1 MKHVSGINEA
11 YDAMKQN
18 LSFGGSEEENRSMT
32 PNTLKRTRFKVIE
45 PKEFRLSFQR
55 E

>member
-18 LSFGGSEEENRSMT
+18 LSFGGSEEEKSPIQN
-32 PNTLKRTRFKVIE
+32 KKTRFKVVE
-45 PKEFRLSFQR
+45 PKIYRLSF
-55 E
+55 

>member
-18 LSFGGSEEENRSMT
+18 LSFGGSEEGDT
-32 PNTLKRTRFKVIE
+32 PVPTLKKTRFKVIE
-45 PKEFRLSFQR
+45 PKEFRLSF
-55 E
+55 

>member
-1 MKHVSGINEA
+1 MKHLSGINEA

-18 LSFGGSEEENRSMT
+18 LSFGGSEEGET
-32 PNTLKRTRFKVIE
+32 PATLKKTRFKVIE